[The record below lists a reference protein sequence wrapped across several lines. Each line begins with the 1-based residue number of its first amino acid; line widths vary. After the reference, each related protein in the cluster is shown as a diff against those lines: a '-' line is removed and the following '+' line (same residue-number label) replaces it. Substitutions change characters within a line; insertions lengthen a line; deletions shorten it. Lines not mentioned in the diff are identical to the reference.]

1 MKKNYLKLLFLIL
14 LTALVFTSCSDD
26 DDDDKKAW
34 YDYSPELK
42 GLGLTI
48 EENGYLEDVK
58 TAERI
63 DYGVKYDDKNV
74 PSRGDKIRKV
84 YKVFTNDGFLEKET
98 ISYSDGKDNAYRVH
112 SENAYSYEER
122 RLVEIKRTLRFYIAD
137 NDIKT
142 TYRRY
147 KFAYDDA
154 KKTVTVWQYK
164 KEYDTSETLV
174 EKRIH
179 STKDREFDYT
189 EYFKKEGTKSL
200 ISSITEIEKRQ
211 IDHKKNI
218 VLAYFYEKTT
228 IPGDVSDETNIE
240 WDNYYTE
247 KFTYRDGS
255 ESKDITNAD
264 ITEEPEFTTTRLD
277 DFSVDSLIS
286 LSGNIKTITKINYA
300 GNWEAIGEI
309 SEDQATYKYVWNFD
323 NRHILSS
330 YETYY
335 SYQKELV
342 LNNRS
347 TYKYNTENDKRLTET
362 KEEIYKTNGN
372 LSSTEKIVIT
382 YNDEKKNATVKISTA
397 IGDNELTEND
407 DYKVYSLTKDGFVNG
422 YMYKNY
428 NSTKSLKKTD
438 DGAYEN
444 PYKTVHEKEK
454 VTKQG
459 NKTTYELYQDVV
471 NYNSDGS
478 DERNRKV
485 ENYRKIIVEYY

>member
-14 LTALVFTSCSDD
+14 LTAPVFTSCSD

-63 DYGVKYDDKNV
+63 DYKVKYDDKRN
-74 PSRGDKIRKV
+74 PSRGNKIQKI

-98 ISYSDGKDNAYRVH
+98 ISYPDGKDSTFRIHY
-112 SENAYSYEER
+112 ENAYSYEEK
-122 RLVEIKRTLRFYIAD
+122 RLVEIKRTSRIYNTN
-137 NDIKT
+137 NDTVKAYYT
-142 TYRRY
+142 KL

-164 KEYDTSETLV
+164 KDYNTSETLV

-200 ISSITEIEKRQ
+200 ISSITDIEKRQ

-218 VLAYFYEKTT
+218 VLAYSYEKTT
-228 IPGDVSDETNIE
+228 NHGDVSDVTNIK
-240 WDNYYTE
+240 WNRYYTE

-264 ITEEPEFTTTRLD
+264 ITEKPNFTTIRLD

-286 LSGNIKTITKINYA
+286 LSGNIKTITKIEYV
-300 GNWEAIGEI
+300 GKWEAISEI
-309 SEDQATYKYVWNFD
+309 SEDQATDKFVLNFD
-323 NRHILSS
+323 NRNILSS
-330 YETYY
+330 DEYYY

-342 LNNRS
+342 LSYRS
-347 TYKYNTENDKRLTET
+347 TYKYNTENDKRLTEI
-362 KEEIYKTNGN
+362 KEETYKTNGN
-372 LSSTEKIVIT
+372 LSYTEKTVIT

-397 IGDNELTEND
+397 NGDNELRENI
-407 DYKVYSLTKDGFVNG
+407 DYKVYSLTKDGFVNS
-422 YMYKNY
+422 YQYKNY

-478 DERNRKV
+478 DERSRKV